1 MNLLVAVDKNWAIG
15 NNGDLLE
22 HIKGDLI
29 NFKNKTT
36 GKVIV
41 VGRETLGTFPGGKPL
56 KNRTNIVISRN
67 SEFHIEGGVIA
78 HSIEEMLQI
87 VKSYKPEDVFV
98 VGGSSIYEQLLPYV
112 NTAFVTKFH
121 NEHIADRYFPNLDQ
135 MEEWKHESSSELFK
149 ENEIEYSFDIYKR
162 KEQV

>member
-15 NNGDLLE
+15 NNGKLLE

-41 VGRETLGTFPGGKPL
+41 VGRETLGTFPSGKPL
-56 KNRTNIVISRN
+56 ANRINIVLSRDLN
-67 SEFHIEGGVIA
+67 FNIEDGIAA
-78 HSIEEMLQI
+78 HSIEELLELI
-87 VKSYKPEDVFV
+87 KDYSIEDVFV
-98 VGGSSIYEQLLPYV
+98 VGGSSIYQQLLPYV
-112 NTAFVTKFH
+112 NTAYVTKFS
-121 NEHIADRYFPNLDQ
+121 NEHTADRYFPNLDN
-135 MEEWKHESSSELFK
+135 MLEWVHESSSELFE
-149 ENEIEYSFDIYKR
+149 ENGIKYSFNVYKR